1 MRRILAQIAVAALAG
16 AAAPGI
22 CQTAPTPVPTPA
34 SAPAPVTLT
43 LAQAEKI
50 ALQQNPHVQIARL
63 IALAEGQVRREARA
77 ANLPALTGDLT
88 AVDSH
93 DGSRITAGGLNNP
106 VVYQRA
112 AGGVTLSQLMTDF
125 GRTHALVS
133 SADFSAR
140 AAASNESAS
149 REDILLTV
157 DVAFYHALASQA
169 ILSVAQQTVVTRQA
183 TADQVR
189 ALTEAKLRSELDLSF
204 ANVDLQQAKLL
215 LLNANNDNQESQAA
229 LNAVLGEELPAVYTL
244 VDETP
249 TAPAPAPEDAA
260 PLLQLA
266 FQSRPDLA
274 SLNLQ
279 ASAAE
284 KFSQAER
291 DLVRPTISALGVA
304 GDTPVRADQI
314 TTSWYGAAGVNMS
327 IPIFNGSLFSA
338 RANEAKFRAQ
348 AANQSVQQ
356 LRQTIARDVT
366 DTVLEAQSGFQRID
380 VSRQLLQQAN
390 SAFDLAQTR
399 YQLGLS
405 SIVELSQAQLA
416 QTQAQIAYASAR
428 YAYQQ
433 TLAELRFQT
442 GQ

>member
-1 MRRILAQIAVAALAG
+1 M
-16 AAAPGI
+16 
-22 CQTAPTPVPTPA
+22 
-34 SAPAPVTLT
+34 TLT

-50 ALQQNPHVQIARL
+50 ALQQSPHVQIARL
-63 IALAEGQVRREARA
+63 IALAEGQVRREARS
-77 ANLPALTGDLT
+77 ANLPTLTGDMT

-106 VVYQRA
+106 VVYRRA

-133 SADFSAR
+133 RADFSAR

-149 REDILLTV
+149 REDVQLAV
-157 DVAFYHALASQA
+157 DEAFYHALASQA
-169 ILSVAQQTVVTRQA
+169 ILLVAQQTVAARQA

-189 ALTEAKLRSELDLSF
+189 ALTEAKLRSDLDLSF

-215 LLNANNDNQESQAA
+215 LLNVTNDNQESQAA
-229 LNAVLGEELPAVYTL
+229 LNAILGEELPAVYML

-284 KFSQAER
+284 RFSQAER

-314 TTSWYGAAGVNMS
+314 TTSWYGAAGVNVS

-348 AANQSVQQ
+348 AADQSVQQ

-380 VSRQLLQQAN
+380 VSRQLMEQAN

-399 YQLGLS
+399 YKLGLS

>member
-1 MRRILAQIAVAALAG
+1 
-16 AAAPGI
+16 
-22 CQTAPTPVPTPA
+22 
-34 SAPAPVTLT
+34 VTLT

-50 ALQQNPHVQIARL
+50 AVQQNPHVRIARL
-63 IALAEGQVRREARA
+63 IALAEGQVLREARA
-77 ANLPALTGDLT
+77 ANLPTLTGNLT

-93 DGSRITAGGLNNP
+93 DGSRITAGSLNNP
-106 VVYQRA
+106 IVYQRA
-112 AGGVTLSQLMTDF
+112 AGGVALSQLMTDF

-140 AAASNESAS
+140 AAASNEAAS
-149 REDILLTV
+149 REDVLLAV
-157 DVAFYHALASQA
+157 DEAFYHALASQA
-169 ILSVAQQTVVTRQA
+169 ILLVAQQTVTTRQA

-204 ANVDLQQAKLL
+204 ANVDLQQARLL
-215 LLNANNDNQESQAA
+215 LLNATNDNQESQAA
-229 LNAVLGEELPAVYTL
+229 LNALLGEEMPAAYTL

-249 TAPAPAPEDAA
+249 AAPAQAPEDAA

-274 SLNLQ
+274 SLHLQ

-284 KFSQAER
+284 RFSQAER
-291 DLVRPTISALGVA
+291 DLERPTISALGVA
-304 GDTPVRADQI
+304 GDAPVRADQI
-314 TTSWYGAAGVNMS
+314 TTPWYGAAGVNVS
-327 IPIFNGSLFSA
+327 IPIFDGFLFSA
-338 RANEAKFRAQ
+338 RANEAKLRAQ
-348 AANQSVQQ
+348 AADQSVQQ

-366 DTVLEAQSGFQRID
+366 DMVLEAQSGFQRID
-380 VSRQLLQQAN
+380 VSRQLLEQAN
-390 SAFDLAQTR
+390 LAFDLAQTR
-399 YQLGLS
+399 YKLGLS

-433 TLAELRFQT
+433 TLAALHFQT

>member
-1 MRRILAQIAVAALAG
+1 
-16 AAAPGI
+16 
-22 CQTAPTPVPTPA
+22 
-34 SAPAPVTLT
+34 VTLT

-50 ALQQNPHVQIARL
+50 AVQQNPHMQIARL

-77 ANLPALTGDLT
+77 ADLPTLTGNLT
-88 AVDSH
+88 AVDTH
-93 DGSRITAGGLNNP
+93 EGDRITAGALNNP
-106 VVYQRA
+106 SVYQRA
-112 AGGVTLSQLMTDF
+112 AGGVALSQLMTDF

-133 SADFSAR
+133 SADLSAR
-140 AAASNESAS
+140 AAASNEIAS
-149 REDILLTV
+149 REDVLLAV
-157 DVAFYHALASQA
+157 DEAFYHALASQA
-169 ILSVAQQTVVTRQA
+169 ILLVAQQTVTTRQE
-183 TADQVR
+183 TADQIR

-204 ANVDLQQAKLL
+204 ANVNLQQAKLL
-215 LLNANNDNQESQAA
+215 LLSATNDNQESQAA
-229 LNAVLGEELPAVYTL
+229 LNAILGEELPAVYTL

-249 TAPAPAPEDAA
+249 AASAPAPEDAA

-274 SLNLQ
+274 ALNQ
-279 ASAAE
+279 QSSAAKE
-284 KFSQAER
+284 FSRAER

-304 GDTPVRADQI
+304 GDAPVRADQI
-314 TTSWYGAAGVNMS
+314 TIPWYGAAGVNVS
-327 IPIFNGSLFSA
+327 IPIFNGFLFSA
-338 RANEAKFRAQ
+338 RANEAKLRAQ
-348 AANQSVQQ
+348 AADQSVQQ

-380 VSRQLLQQAN
+380 VSRQLLEQAN

-399 YQLGLS
+399 YKLGLS

-433 TLAELRFQT
+433 TLAALRFQT

>member
-1 MRRILAQIAVAALAG
+1 
-16 AAAPGI
+16 
-22 CQTAPTPVPTPA
+22 
-34 SAPAPVTLT
+34 VTLT

-50 ALQQNPHVQIARL
+50 AVRQNPHVQIARL

-77 ANLPALTGDLT
+77 ANLPTLTGNLT
-88 AVDSH
+88 AVDTH
-93 DGSRITAGGLNNP
+93 EGDRITAGALNNP
-106 VVYQRA
+106 SVYQRA
-112 AGGVTLSQLMTDF
+112 AGGVELSQLMTDF

-133 SADFSAR
+133 SADLSAR
-140 AAASNESAS
+140 AAASNEIAS
-149 REDILLTV
+149 REDILLAV
-157 DVAFYHALASQA
+157 DEAFYHALASQA
-169 ILSVAQQTVVTRQA
+169 ILLVAQQTVTTRQE
-183 TADQVR
+183 TADQIR

-204 ANVDLQQAKLL
+204 ANVNLQQAKLL
-215 LLNANNDNQESQAA
+215 LLNATNDNQESQAA
-229 LNAVLGEELPAVYTL
+229 LNAVLGEEMPAVYTL

-249 TAPAPAPEDAA
+249 AAPAPAPEDAA

-266 FQSRPDLA
+266 FQSRSDLV

-279 ASAAE
+279 ASAAKE
-284 KFSQAER
+284 FSQAEH

-304 GDTPVRADQI
+304 GDAPVRADQI
-314 TTSWYGAAGVNMS
+314 TIPWYGAAGVNVS
-327 IPIFNGSLFSA
+327 IPIFNGFLFSA
-338 RANEAKFRAQ
+338 RANEAKLRAQ
-348 AANQSVQQ
+348 AADQSVQQ

-366 DTVLEAQSGFQRID
+366 DTLLEAQSGFQRID
-380 VSRQLLQQAN
+380 VSRQLLEQAN

-399 YQLGLS
+399 YKLGLS

-433 TLAELRFQT
+433 TLAALRFQT